1 MNKLILLRNASYHDI
16 TSNRLLLTNRNP
28 CGNCENDFRP
38 KPNSIACEYTQKPSL
53 FTTILDM
60 AALEKTGSRAGSLSL
75 ENENV
80 SSQTHLLYN
89 HPTNGEVDHTSLAT
103 LARRS
108 TM

>member
-1 MNKLILLRNASYHDI
+1 MCGKMTTVFLQITKFDHLRIH
-16 TSNRLLLTNRNP
+16 
-28 CGNCENDFRP
+28 
-38 KPNSIACEYTQKPSL
+38 TQKPSL

-89 HPTNGEVDHTSLAT
+89 HQNGEVDHNKLTT

-108 TM
+108 TMRKRSFR

>member
-1 MNKLILLRNASYHDI
+1 MCGKMTNVFLQNTKFDHLRIH
-16 TSNRLLLTNRNP
+16 
-28 CGNCENDFRP
+28 
-38 KPNSIACEYTQKPSL
+38 TQKPSL

-89 HPTNGEVDHTSLAT
+89 HQNGEVDHNKLTT

-108 TM
+108 TMRKRSFR

>member
-1 MNKLILLRNASYHDI
+1 MCGKMKIIFLQITKFDHLRIH
-16 TSNRLLLTNRNP
+16 
-28 CGNCENDFRP
+28 
-38 KPNSIACEYTQKPSL
+38 TQKPSL

-89 HPTNGEVDHTSLAT
+89 HHQNGEVDHNSLAT

-108 TM
+108 TMRKRSFR

>member
-1 MNKLILLRNASYHDI
+1 
-16 TSNRLLLTNRNP
+16 
-28 CGNCENDFRP
+28 
-38 KPNSIACEYTQKPSL
+38 
-53 FTTILDM
+53 M

-89 HPTNGEVDHTSLAT
+89 HQNGEVDHTSLAS

-108 TM
+108 TMRKRSFR

>member
-1 MNKLILLRNASYHDI
+1 
-16 TSNRLLLTNRNP
+16 
-28 CGNCENDFRP
+28 
-38 KPNSIACEYTQKPSL
+38 
-53 FTTILDM
+53 M

-89 HPTNGEVDHTSLAT
+89 HHHQNGEIDHTNSLAN

-108 TM
+108 TMRKRSFR